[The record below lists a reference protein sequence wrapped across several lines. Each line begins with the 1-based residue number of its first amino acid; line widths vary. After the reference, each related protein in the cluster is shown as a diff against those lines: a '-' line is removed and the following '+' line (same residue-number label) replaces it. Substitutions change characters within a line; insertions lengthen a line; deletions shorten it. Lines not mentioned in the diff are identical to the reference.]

1 MNLWKHHKEKVQTKE
16 RSNEAMK
23 KLTAILMTLCLLFG
37 ACAAVADLIPPEWDS
52 MPHVVLED
60 DDTTISEASYEGEW
74 VLNVAFLSTEYID
87 EQTLSGTFGYNFMPY
102 RIADGKI
109 MQDLQ
114 QDNGEFTTVEYP
126 YVFEAGQLQFTDNNG
141 VDGAFELL
149 EDGNIVMSLFYPG
162 EGDTLRCLSV
172 FLVHPAD

>member
-1 MNLWKHHKEKVQTKE
+1 MP
-16 RSNEAMK
+16 
-23 KLTAILMTLCLLFG
+23 
-37 ACAAVADLIPPEWDS
+37 AVR
-52 MPHVVLED
+52 
-60 DDTTISEASYEGEW
+60 
-74 VLNVAFLSTEYID
+74 LNVAFLSTEYID

-141 VDGAFELL
+141 VDGVFELL

-172 FLVHPAD
+172 FLVHPAE